1 VLVIG
6 SSALFL
12 FTPHLISSLCHTISQ
27 MVICVVAL
35 SDGRRV
41 VSGSYD
47 NTLRVWDVDTGKC
60 WRELKG
66 HGWVSE
72 C

>member
-1 VLVIG
+1 MSSDLVC
-6 SSALFL
+6 F
-12 FTPHLISSLCHTISQ
+12 SQ
-27 MVICVVAL
+27 TVICVVAL

-41 VSGSYD
+41 VSGSSD
-47 NTLRVWDVDTGKC
+47 NTLRVWDVDTGEC
-60 WRELKG
+60 VRELQG